1 MAYTKEEREFIEQHQ
16 PLTPREQQL
25 FGGTTPTLGEILE
38 ELDELYAKMD
48 EDHTE
53 FTEQLEGLS
62 NAFSQS
68 ASNFDS
74 KMYEILGYLQ
84 LHVDEEEEE

>member
-16 PLTPREQQL
+16 PLTPREQQF
-25 FGGTTPTLGEILE
+25 FGGTTPSLGEILE
-38 ELDELYAKMD
+38 ELDVLYANMD
-48 EDHTE
+48 EKHIE
-53 FTEQLEGLS
+53 FTELLEEL
-62 NAFSQS
+62 NDAFSQS
-68 ASNFDS
+68 VSNFDS

>member
-1 MAYTKEEREFIEQHQ
+1 MAYTKEEREFIEQHK

-25 FGGTTPTLGEILE
+25 FSYPTPTLGEILE

-48 EDHTE
+48 EDRTE
-53 FTEQLEGLS
+53 FTERLKDLS

-68 ASNFDS
+68 AINFDN
-74 KMYEILGYLQ
+74 KMYEILVYLQ
-84 LHVDEEEEE
+84 LHVIACR